1 MDLKQNWI
9 PLGWFNHWRSWNIT
23 QKSNEESWL
32 LADFNSWWSLIMKFL
47 VSIENWKIEN
57 PQKLSEY
64 IKSRKNGIYAI
75 KVSKFWTRSL
85 AQNSYYWGVVLEL
98 IEESTGTEKEELHYY
113 FKRKF
118 IDWDEFP
125 SSKELNKNEF
135 SEYVE
140 KIRDFAS
147 AELWIF
153 IPDAVN

>member
-1 MDLKQNWI
+1 
-9 PLGWFNHWRSWNIT
+9 
-23 QKSNEESWL
+23 
-32 LADFNSWWSLIMKFL
+32 MKFF
-47 VSIENWKIEN
+47 VSIDKWKIEN

-64 IKSRKNGIYAI
+64 IKSRKDWIYSI